1 MTDIAFSEN
10 AWGEYLVWQSG
21 DRKTLRR
28 INKLIADM
36 QRHPDTG
43 LGKPERLK
51 GDLSGCYSRRIDQEH
66 RLVYRVNGDT
76 IEILQCRGHYAD

>member
-10 AWGEYLVWQSG
+10 AWDEYLVWQSG

-51 GDLSGCYSRRIDQEH
+51 GDLAGCYSRRIDQEH

-76 IEILQCRGHYAD
+76 IEILQCRGYYVD

>member
-51 GDLSGCYSRRIDQEH
+51 GDLAGCYSRRNDWEH

-76 IEILQCRGHYAD
+76 IEILQCRGYYVD

>member
-51 GDLSGCYSRRIDQEH
+51 GDLAGVLQSAYRPGTSSGLPCKR
-66 RLVYRVNGDT
+66 
-76 IEILQCRGHYAD
+76 

>member
-10 AWGEYLVWQSG
+10 AWGEYLVWRSG

-51 GDLSGCYSRRIDQEH
+51 GDLAGATVGVTTGNI
-66 RLVYRVNGDT
+66 VWFTG
-76 IEILQCRGHYAD
+76 

>member
-1 MTDIAFSEN
+1 MR
-10 AWGEYLVWQSG
+10 LVWYETAWDDYLYWQSQG
-21 DRKTLRR
+21 KKILRKL
-28 INKLIADM
+28 NKLITEAR
-36 QRHPDTG
+36 RHPDTG

-51 GDLSGCYSRRIDQEH
+51 GDLAGCYSRRIDQEH